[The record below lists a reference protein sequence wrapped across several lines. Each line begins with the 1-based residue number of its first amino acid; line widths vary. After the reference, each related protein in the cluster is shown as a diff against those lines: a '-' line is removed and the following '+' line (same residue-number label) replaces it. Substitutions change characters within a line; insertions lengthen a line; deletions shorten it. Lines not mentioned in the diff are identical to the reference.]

1 MKSIPEFSIRK
12 PATTIMF
19 IISMIFFGFL
29 GLRKMPVEMLP
40 NINKPT
46 VRIRIKWDGA
56 TPDDVDKM
64 ITRKIE
70 DVLPNVEGIVEY
82 SSESS
87 AETSLI
93 FIKFKYGTDVETK
106 ITLIQNELNQIRNK
120 FPDDMKE
127 PSIRKSSSSD
137 IPALTFTLYG
147 GDMMEMRSYAENN
160 LKPMLER
167 LEGVSEIDVY
177 GGQEQEVA
185 IEIDPDKL
193 ENYNL
198 SIVDVYN
205 KMKSS
210 SINIPGGILREGEKE
225 YLIKIEAEIETA
237 DEIKE
242 IILSNK
248 DGHLLKLKDIANI
261 KVAPKDVKSI
271 YRKNGEDSI
280 VVIISKTDGGN
291 AISIV
296 NNSKKLLEKNRGSL
310 PLNTKLNYEFDSS
323 ITINN
328 SINNVKNSGIQGLVL
343 ASLILFVFLKSISAT
358 LIIAVAI
365 PISIIFTFF
374 LLNMQGI
381 SINLI
386 SLMGLSLGIGM
397 LVDNSVVVV
406 DNIFR
411 HMTELGKSKIQAAK
425 DGAEEMALPVLA
437 STMTTVAAFLP
448 LVFQEGLAKEQFNNL
463 CYAISYSL
471 LASLI
476 ISLTFVPMI
485 ASKIMDQKKNL
496 NAEGKIMTTFRKIY
510 VNSLK
515 WSIRKRGI
523 VLLILLAL
531 FSGSLYVASKLGGR
545 FTPTIDEGRY
555 AVVAKL
561 PSGSDV
567 NKGDRIGKILEE
579 KVKDL
584 PFVVDYT
591 VSANGTSSI
600 LNINAGLKTSREES
614 MSDILKKL
622 RQTFVEIPDMELTI
636 APGYR
641 FGTRGL
647 YDLEFEL
654 YSDNE
659 AQLQIISEQ
668 LKEQIKKID
677 GIYDVTSSF
686 EGGKPEGKFYI
697 NREKAEY
704 YGLDVKEIATMI
716 QTQILGGTPIKINSD
731 NSEIDV
737 TLKLQKKYRESTGLI
752 LDSRITLKS
761 GENIRISDVAEF
773 RAEEGPSKIEK
784 KDKKKKIVLYANLKS
799 ELDLKTAQELVIE
812 TLEDMGYPEGI
823 TYGTGGKSADMA
835 EMSNQLQYTF
845 MIAVF
850 LIYFILVWQFES
862 FIMPFVIILSIPL
875 STTGAFYALY
885 LAGLSIDAMVSVG
898 FVMLAGIVVNNAIV
912 LIDFINFRREV
923 GDNMNKALITAGK
936 TRLRPI
942 LMTTLTTVLGMLPLM
957 FSNGEGS
964 EIYKGMSFVVVK
976 ALITAGKTRLRPI
989 LMTTLTTVLGMLP
1002 LMFSNGEGSEIYKGM
1017 SFVVVFGLSA
1027 ATLLTLIV
1035 IPVFYYF
1042 IDDFVKACKKLKE
1055 SILAKK

>member
-56 TPDDVDKM
+56 TPDDIDKM

-120 FPDDMKE
+120 FPNDMKE

-515 WSIRKRGI
+515 WSIRRRGI
-523 VLLILLAL
+523 VLLILFAL

-600 LNINAGLKTSREES
+600 LNINAGLKTSREDS

-964 EIYKGMSFVVVK
+964 EIYKGMSFVVV
-976 ALITAGKTRLRPI
+976 
-989 LMTTLTTVLGMLP
+989 
-1002 LMFSNGEGSEIYKGM
+1002 
-1017 SFVVVFGLSA
+1017 FGLSA

-1042 IDDFVKACKKLKE
+1042 IDDFAKACKKLKE

>member
-12 PATTIMF
+12 PATTIIF

-120 FPDDMKE
+120 FPDDMDE

-137 IPALTFTLYG
+137 VPALTFTLYG
-147 GDMMEMRSYAENN
+147 GDKMEMRSYAENN

-167 LEGVSEIDVY
+167 LEGVSEINVY

-205 KMKSS
+205 KMKSAS
-210 SINIPGGILREGEKE
+210 ANLPGGILREGEKE
-225 YLIKIEAEIETA
+225 YLVKIEAEIETA
-237 DEIKE
+237 DEIRE

-248 DGHLLKLKDIANI
+248 DGHLLKLKDVANI
-261 KVAPKDVKSI
+261 KVAPKDIKSI

-291 AISIV
+291 AVSIV
-296 NNSKKLLEKNRGSL
+296 NNSKKLLERNRGSL

-328 SINNVKNSGIQGLVL
+328 SINNVKSSGIQGLVL
-343 ASLILFVFLKSISAT
+343 ASAILFVFLKSISAT
-358 LIIAVAI
+358 IIIAVAI

-386 SLMGLSLGIGM
+386 SLTGLSLGIGM

-411 HMTELGKSKIQAAK
+411 HMTELGKNKIQAAK

-515 WSIRKRGI
+515 WSIRRRGI
-523 VLLILLAL
+523 VLLILFAL
-531 FSGSLYVASKLGGR
+531 FSSSLYVASKLGGR

-622 RQTFVEIPDMELTI
+622 RETFVEIPDMELTI

-704 YGLDVKEIATMI
+704 YGLDVKDIATMI

-784 KDKKKKIVLYANLKS
+784 KDKKKKIVIYANMKD
-799 ELDLKTAQELVIE
+799 ELDLKTAQELVIQ

-835 EMSNQLQYTF
+835 EMSEQLQYTF

-964 EIYKGMSFVVVK
+964 EIYKGMSFVVV
-976 ALITAGKTRLRPI
+976 
-989 LMTTLTTVLGMLP
+989 
-1002 LMFSNGEGSEIYKGM
+1002 
-1017 SFVVVFGLSA
+1017 FGLSA

-1035 IPVFYYF
+1035 IPIFYYF
-1042 IDDFVKACKKLKE
+1042 IDDFVKWCKK
-1055 SILAKK
+1055 AKKVILNKK

>member
-198 SIVDVYN
+198 SIIDVYN

-225 YLIKIEAEIETA
+225 YLIKIEAEIKTA

-515 WSIRKRGI
+515 WSIRRRGI
-523 VLLILLAL
+523 VLLILFGL

-957 FSNGEGS
+957 FSNS
-964 EIYKGMSFVVVK
+964 
-976 ALITAGKTRLRPI
+976 
-989 LMTTLTTVLGMLP
+989 
-1002 LMFSNGEGSEIYKGM
+1002 EGSEIYKGM

>member
-205 KMKSS
+205 KMKSAS
-210 SINIPGGILREGEKE
+210 ANLPGGILREGEKE
-225 YLIKIEAEIETA
+225 YLVKIEAEIETA
-237 DEIKE
+237 DEIRE

-248 DGHLLKLKDIANI
+248 DGHLLKLKDVASI
-261 KVAPKDVKSI
+261 KVAPKDIKSI

-280 VVIISKTDGGN
+280 VVIISKTDSGN
-291 AISIV
+291 AVSIV
-296 NNSKKLLEKNRGSL
+296 NNSKKLLERNRGSL

-328 SINNVKNSGIQGLVL
+328 SINNVKSSGIQGLVL
-343 ASLILFVFLKSISAT
+343 ASAILFVFLKSISAT
-358 LIIAVAI
+358 IIIAVAI

-411 HMTELGKSKIQAAK
+411 HMTELGKNKIQAAK

-515 WSIRKRGI
+515 WSIRRRGI
-523 VLLILLAL
+523 ILLILFAL

-622 RQTFVEIPDMELTI
+622 RETFVEIPDMELTI

-704 YGLDVKEIATMI
+704 YGLDVKDIATMI

-784 KDKKKKIVLYANLKS
+784 KDKKKKIVIYANMKD
-799 ELDLKTAQELVIE
+799 ELDLKTAQELVIQ

-835 EMSNQLQYTF
+835 EMSEQLQYTF

-964 EIYKGMSFVVVK
+964 EIYKGMSFVVV
-976 ALITAGKTRLRPI
+976 
-989 LMTTLTTVLGMLP
+989 
-1002 LMFSNGEGSEIYKGM
+1002 
-1017 SFVVVFGLSA
+1017 FGLSA

-1042 IDDFVKACKKLKE
+1042 IDDFVKACKKLKK

>member
-120 FPDDMKE
+120 FPDDMDE

-137 IPALTFTLYG
+137 VPALTFTLYG
-147 GDMMEMRSYAENN
+147 GDKMEMRSYAENN

-167 LEGVSEIDVY
+167 LEGVSEINVY

-205 KMKSS
+205 KMKSAS
-210 SINIPGGILREGEKE
+210 ANLPGGILREGEKE
-225 YLIKIEAEIETA
+225 YLVKIEAEIETA
-237 DEIKE
+237 DEIRE

-248 DGHLLKLKDIANI
+248 DGHLLKLKDIASI
-261 KVAPKDVKSI
+261 KVAPKDIKSI

-291 AISIV
+291 AVSIV
-296 NNSKKLLEKNRGSL
+296 NNSKKLLERNRGSL

-328 SINNVKNSGIQGLVL
+328 SINNVKSSGIQGLVL
-343 ASLILFVFLKSISAT
+343 ASAILFIFLKSISAT
-358 LIIAVAI
+358 IIIAVAI

-411 HMTELGKSKIQAAK
+411 HMTEFGKNKIQAAK

-515 WSIRKRGI
+515 WSIRRRGI
-523 VLLILLAL
+523 ILLILFAL

-622 RQTFVEIPDMELTI
+622 RETFVEIPDMELTI

-659 AQLQIISEQ
+659 VQLQIISEQ

-704 YGLDVKEIATMI
+704 YGLDVKDIATMI

-784 KDKKKKIVLYANLKS
+784 KDKKKKIVIYANMKN
-799 ELDLKTAQELVIE
+799 ELDLKTAQELVIQ

-835 EMSNQLQYTF
+835 EMSEQLQYTF

-964 EIYKGMSFVVVK
+964 EIYKGMSFVVV
-976 ALITAGKTRLRPI
+976 
-989 LMTTLTTVLGMLP
+989 
-1002 LMFSNGEGSEIYKGM
+1002 
-1017 SFVVVFGLSA
+1017 FGLSA

-1035 IPVFYYF
+1035 IPIFYYF
-1042 IDDFVKACKKLKE
+1042 IDDFAKWCKK
-1055 SILAKK
+1055 AKKVILNKK

>member
-205 KMKSS
+205 KMKSAS
-210 SINIPGGILREGEKE
+210 ANLPGGILREGEKE
-225 YLIKIEAEIETA
+225 YLVKIEAEIETA
-237 DEIKE
+237 DEIRE

-248 DGHLLKLKDIANI
+248 DGHLLKLKDIASI
-261 KVAPKDVKSI
+261 KVAPKDIKSI

-291 AISIV
+291 AVSIV
-296 NNSKKLLEKNRGSL
+296 NNSKKLLERNRGSL

-328 SINNVKNSGIQGLVL
+328 SINNVKSSGIQGLVL
-343 ASLILFVFLKSISAT
+343 ASAILFIFLKSISAT
-358 LIIAVAI
+358 IIIAVAI

-515 WSIRKRGI
+515 WSIRRRGI
-523 VLLILLAL
+523 VLLILFAL

-622 RQTFVEIPDMELTI
+622 RETFVEIPDMELTI

-704 YGLDVKEIATMI
+704 YGLDVKDIATMI

-784 KDKKKKIVLYANLKS
+784 KDKKKKIVIYANMKD
-799 ELDLKTAQELVIE
+799 ELDLKTAQELVIQ

-835 EMSNQLQYTF
+835 EMSEQLQYTF

-912 LIDFINFRREV
+912 LIDFINFRREI
-923 GDNMNKALITAGK
+923 GDNMN
-936 TRLRPI
+936 
-942 LMTTLTTVLGMLPLM
+942 
-957 FSNGEGS
+957 
-964 EIYKGMSFVVVK
+964 K

-1035 IPVFYYF
+1035 IPIFYYF
-1042 IDDFVKACKKLKE
+1042 IDDFVKWCKK
-1055 SILAKK
+1055 AKKVILNKK

>member
-225 YLIKIEAEIETA
+225 YLIKIEAEIKTA

-248 DGHLLKLKDIANI
+248 DGHLLKLKDIASI

-515 WSIRKRGI
+515 WSIRRRGI
-523 VLLILLAL
+523 VLLILFAL

-622 RQTFVEIPDMELTI
+622 RETFVEIPDMELTI

-704 YGLDVKEIATMI
+704 YGLDVKDIATMI

-835 EMSNQLQYTF
+835 EMSEQLQYTF

-964 EIYKGMSFVVVK
+964 EIYKGMSFVVV
-976 ALITAGKTRLRPI
+976 
-989 LMTTLTTVLGMLP
+989 
-1002 LMFSNGEGSEIYKGM
+1002 
-1017 SFVVVFGLSA
+1017 FGLSA

-1035 IPVFYYF
+1035 IPIFYYF
-1042 IDDFVKACKKLKE
+1042 IDDFVKWCKK
-1055 SILAKK
+1055 AKKVILNKK

>member
-225 YLIKIEAEIETA
+225 YLIKIEAEIKTA

-411 HMTELGKSKIQAAK
+411 HMTELGKGKIQAAK
-425 DGAEEMALPVLA
+425 DGAKEMALPVLA

-515 WSIRKRGI
+515 WSIRRRGI
-523 VLLILLAL
+523 VLLILFAL

-964 EIYKGMSFVVVK
+964 EIYKGMSFVVV
-976 ALITAGKTRLRPI
+976 
-989 LMTTLTTVLGMLP
+989 
-1002 LMFSNGEGSEIYKGM
+1002 
-1017 SFVVVFGLSA
+1017 FGLSA

>member
-120 FPDDMKE
+120 FPDDMDE

-137 IPALTFTLYG
+137 VPALTFTLYG
-147 GDMMEMRSYAENN
+147 GDKMEMRSYAENN

-167 LEGVSEIDVY
+167 LEGVSEINVY

-205 KMKSS
+205 KMKSAS
-210 SINIPGGILREGEKE
+210 ANLPGGILREGEKE
-225 YLIKIEAEIETA
+225 YLVKIEAEIETA
-237 DEIKE
+237 DEIRE

-248 DGHLLKLKDIANI
+248 DGHLLKLKDVANI
-261 KVAPKDVKSI
+261 KVAPKDIKSI

-280 VVIISKTDGGN
+280 VVIISKTDSGN
-291 AISIV
+291 AVSIV
-296 NNSKKLLEKNRGSL
+296 NNSKKLLERNRGSL

-328 SINNVKNSGIQGLVL
+328 SINNVKSSGIQGLVL
-343 ASLILFVFLKSISAT
+343 ASAILFVFLKSISAT
-358 LIIAVAI
+358 IIIAVAI

-411 HMTELGKSKIQAAK
+411 HMTELGKNKIQAAK

-515 WSIRKRGI
+515 WSIRRRGI
-523 VLLILLAL
+523 VLLILFAL

-622 RQTFVEIPDMELTI
+622 RETFVEIPDMELTI

-704 YGLDVKEIATMI
+704 YGLDVKDIAMI
-716 QTQILGGTPIKINSD
+716 
-731 NSEIDV
+731 
-737 TLKLQKKYRESTGLI
+737 
-752 LDSRITLKS
+752 
-761 GENIRISDVAEF
+761 
-773 RAEEGPSKIEK
+773 
-784 KDKKKKIVLYANLKS
+784 
-799 ELDLKTAQELVIE
+799 
-812 TLEDMGYPEGI
+812 
-823 TYGTGGKSADMA
+823 
-835 EMSNQLQYTF
+835 
-845 MIAVF
+845 
-850 LIYFILVWQFES
+850 
-862 FIMPFVIILSIPL
+862 
-875 STTGAFYALY
+875 
-885 LAGLSIDAMVSVG
+885 
-898 FVMLAGIVVNNAIV
+898 
-912 LIDFINFRREV
+912 
-923 GDNMNKALITAGK
+923 
-936 TRLRPI
+936 
-942 LMTTLTTVLGMLPLM
+942 
-957 FSNGEGS
+957 
-964 EIYKGMSFVVVK
+964 
-976 ALITAGKTRLRPI
+976 
-989 LMTTLTTVLGMLP
+989 
-1002 LMFSNGEGSEIYKGM
+1002 
-1017 SFVVVFGLSA
+1017 
-1027 ATLLTLIV
+1027 
-1035 IPVFYYF
+1035 
-1042 IDDFVKACKKLKE
+1042 
-1055 SILAKK
+1055 

>member
-29 GLRKMPVEMLP
+29 GLRKMPIEMLP

-120 FPDDMKE
+120 FPDDMDE

-137 IPALTFTLYG
+137 VPALTFTLYG
-147 GDMMEMRSYAENN
+147 GDKMEMRSYAENN

-167 LEGVSEIDVY
+167 LEGVSEINVY

-205 KMKSS
+205 KMKSAS
-210 SINIPGGILREGEKE
+210 ANLPGGILREGEKE
-225 YLIKIEAEIETA
+225 YLVKIEAEIETA
-237 DEIKE
+237 DEIRE

-248 DGHLLKLKDIANI
+248 DGHLLKLKDVASI
-261 KVAPKDVKSI
+261 KVAPKDIKSI

-291 AISIV
+291 AVSIV
-296 NNSKKLLEKNRGSL
+296 NNSKKLLERNRGSL

-328 SINNVKNSGIQGLVL
+328 SINNVKSSGIQGLVL
-343 ASLILFVFLKSISAT
+343 ASAILFVFLKSISAT
-358 LIIAVAI
+358 IIIAVAI

-411 HMTELGKSKIQAAK
+411 HMTELGKNKIQAAK

-515 WSIRKRGI
+515 WSIRRRGI
-523 VLLILLAL
+523 VLLILFAL

-622 RQTFVEIPDMELTI
+622 RETFVEIPDMELTI

-704 YGLDVKEIATMI
+704 YGLDVKDIATMI

-784 KDKKKKIVLYANLKS
+784 KDKKKKIVIYANMKD
-799 ELDLKTAQELVIE
+799 ELDLKTAQELVIQ

-835 EMSNQLQYTF
+835 EMSEQLQYTF

-964 EIYKGMSFVVVK
+964 EIYKGMSFVVV
-976 ALITAGKTRLRPI
+976 
-989 LMTTLTTVLGMLP
+989 
-1002 LMFSNGEGSEIYKGM
+1002 
-1017 SFVVVFGLSA
+1017 FGLSA

-1035 IPVFYYF
+1035 IPIFYYF
-1042 IDDFVKACKKLKE
+1042 IDDFVKWCKK
-1055 SILAKK
+1055 AKKLF

>member
-120 FPDDMKE
+120 FPDDMDE

-137 IPALTFTLYG
+137 VPALTFTLYG
-147 GDMMEMRSYAENN
+147 GDKMEMRSYAENN

-167 LEGVSEIDVY
+167 LEGVSEINVY

-205 KMKSS
+205 KMKSAS
-210 SINIPGGILREGEKE
+210 ANLPGGILREGEKE
-225 YLIKIEAEIETA
+225 YLVKIEAEIETA
-237 DEIKE
+237 DEIRE

-248 DGHLLKLKDIANI
+248 DGHLLKLKDVASI
-261 KVAPKDVKSI
+261 KVAPKDIKSI

-280 VVIISKTDGGN
+280 VVIISKTDSGN
-291 AISIV
+291 AVSIV
-296 NNSKKLLEKNRGSL
+296 NNSKKLLERNRGSL

-328 SINNVKNSGIQGLVL
+328 SINNVKSSGIQGLVL
-343 ASLILFVFLKSISAT
+343 ASAILFVFLKSISAT
-358 LIIAVAI
+358 IIIAVAI

-411 HMTELGKSKIQAAK
+411 HMTELGKNKIQAAK

-515 WSIRKRGI
+515 WSIRRRGI
-523 VLLILLAL
+523 VLLILFAL

-622 RQTFVEIPDMELTI
+622 RETFVEIPDMELTI

-704 YGLDVKEIATMI
+704 YGLDVKDIATMI

-784 KDKKKKIVLYANLKS
+784 KDKKKKIVIYANMKD
-799 ELDLKTAQELVIE
+799 ELDLKTAQELVIQ

-835 EMSNQLQYTF
+835 EMSEQLQYTF

-885 LAGLSIDAMVSVG
+885 LAELSIDAMVSVG

-964 EIYKGMSFVVVK
+964 EIYKGMSFVVV
-976 ALITAGKTRLRPI
+976 
-989 LMTTLTTVLGMLP
+989 
-1002 LMFSNGEGSEIYKGM
+1002 
-1017 SFVVVFGLSA
+1017 FGLSA

-1035 IPVFYYF
+1035 IPIFYYF
-1042 IDDFVKACKKLKE
+1042 IDDFVKWCKK
-1055 SILAKK
+1055 AKKVILNKK

>member
-120 FPDDMKE
+120 FPDDMDE

-137 IPALTFTLYG
+137 VPALTFTLYG
-147 GDMMEMRSYAENN
+147 GDKMEMRSYAENN

-167 LEGVSEIDVY
+167 LEGVSEINVY

-205 KMKSS
+205 KMKNASA
-210 SINIPGGILREGEKE
+210 NLPGGILREGEKE
-225 YLIKIEAEIETA
+225 YLVKIEAEIETA
-237 DEIKE
+237 DEIRE

-248 DGHLLKLKDIANI
+248 DGHLLKLKDVANI
-261 KVAPKDVKSI
+261 KVAPKDIKSI

-291 AISIV
+291 AVSIV
-296 NNSKKLLEKNRGSL
+296 NNSKKLLERNRGSL

-328 SINNVKNSGIQGLVL
+328 SINNVKSSGIQGLVL
-343 ASLILFVFLKSISAT
+343 ASAILFVFLKSISAT
-358 LIIAVAI
+358 IIIAVAI

-411 HMTELGKSKIQAAK
+411 HMTELGKNKIQAAK

-515 WSIRKRGI
+515 WSIRRRGI
-523 VLLILLAL
+523 VLLILFAL

-964 EIYKGMSFVVVK
+964 EIYKGMSFVVV
-976 ALITAGKTRLRPI
+976 
-989 LMTTLTTVLGMLP
+989 
-1002 LMFSNGEGSEIYKGM
+1002 
-1017 SFVVVFGLSA
+1017 FGLSA

-1035 IPVFYYF
+1035 IPIFYYF
-1042 IDDFVKACKKLKE
+1042 IDDFVKWCKK
-1055 SILAKK
+1055 AKKVILNKK

>member
-579 KVKDL
+579 KVKNL

-964 EIYKGMSFVVVK
+964 EIYKGMSFVVV
-976 ALITAGKTRLRPI
+976 
-989 LMTTLTTVLGMLP
+989 
-1002 LMFSNGEGSEIYKGM
+1002 
-1017 SFVVVFGLSA
+1017 FGLSA

>member
-147 GDMMEMRSYAENN
+147 GDKMEMRSYAENN

-167 LEGVSEIDVY
+167 LEGVSEINVY

-205 KMKSS
+205 KMKNASA
-210 SINIPGGILREGEKE
+210 NLPGGILREGEKE

-237 DEIKE
+237 DEIRE

-248 DGHLLKLKDIANI
+248 DGHLLKLKDVANI
-261 KVAPKDVKSI
+261 KVAPKDIKSI

-291 AISIV
+291 AVSIV
-296 NNSKKLLEKNRGSL
+296 NNSKKLLERNRGSL

-328 SINNVKNSGIQGLVL
+328 SINNVKSSGIQGLVL
-343 ASLILFVFLKSISAT
+343 ASAILFVFLKSISAT
-358 LIIAVAI
+358 IIIAVAI

-515 WSIRKRGI
+515 WSIRRRGI
-523 VLLILLAL
+523 VLLILFAL

-622 RQTFVEIPDMELTI
+622 RETFVEIPDMELTI

-704 YGLDVKEIATMI
+704 YGLDVKDIATMI

-784 KDKKKKIVLYANLKS
+784 KDKKKKIVIYANMKD
-799 ELDLKTAQELVIE
+799 ELDLKTAQELVIQ

-835 EMSNQLQYTF
+835 EMSEQLQYTF

-912 LIDFINFRREV
+912 LIDFINFRREI
-923 GDNMNKALITAGK
+923 GDNMN
-936 TRLRPI
+936 
-942 LMTTLTTVLGMLPLM
+942 
-957 FSNGEGS
+957 
-964 EIYKGMSFVVVK
+964 K

-1042 IDDFVKACKKLKE
+1042 IDDFVKACKKLKK

>member
-147 GDMMEMRSYAENN
+147 GDKMEMRSYAENN

-167 LEGVSEIDVY
+167 LEGVSEINVY

-205 KMKSS
+205 KMKNASA
-210 SINIPGGILREGEKE
+210 NLPGGILREGEKE
-225 YLIKIEAEIETA
+225 YLVKIEAEIETA
-237 DEIKE
+237 DEIRE

-248 DGHLLKLKDIANI
+248 DGHLLKLKDVANI
-261 KVAPKDVKSI
+261 KVAPKDIKSI

-280 VVIISKTDGGN
+280 VVIISKTDDGN
-291 AISIV
+291 AVSIV
-296 NNSKKLLEKNRGSL
+296 NNSKKLLERNRGSL

-343 ASLILFVFLKSISAT
+343 ASAILFVFLKSISAT
-358 LIIAVAI
+358 IIIAVAI
-365 PISIIFTFF
+365 PISIVFTFF
-374 LLNMQGI
+374 LLNIQGI

-515 WSIRKRGI
+515 WSIRRRGI
-523 VLLILLAL
+523 VLLILFAL

-622 RQTFVEIPDMELTI
+622 RETFVEIPDMELTI

-704 YGLDVKEIATMI
+704 YGLDVKDIATMI

-784 KDKKKKIVLYANLKS
+784 KDKKKKIVIYANMKD

-835 EMSNQLQYTF
+835 EMSEQLQYTF

-964 EIYKGMSFVVVK
+964 EIYKGMSFVVV
-976 ALITAGKTRLRPI
+976 
-989 LMTTLTTVLGMLP
+989 
-1002 LMFSNGEGSEIYKGM
+1002 
-1017 SFVVVFGLSA
+1017 FGLSA

-1042 IDDFVKACKKLKE
+1042 IDDFVKACKKLKK

>member
-205 KMKSS
+205 KMKNS

-515 WSIRKRGI
+515 WSIRRRGI
-523 VLLILLAL
+523 VLLILFAL

-591 VSANGTSSI
+591 VSANGTGSI

-622 RQTFVEIPDMELTI
+622 RETFVEIPDMELTI

-704 YGLDVKEIATMI
+704 YGLDVKDIATMI

-784 KDKKKKIVLYANLKS
+784 KDKKKKIVIYANMKD
-799 ELDLKTAQELVIE
+799 ELDLKTAQELVIQ

-835 EMSNQLQYTF
+835 EMSEQLQYTF

-964 EIYKGMSFVVVK
+964 EIYKGMSFVVV
-976 ALITAGKTRLRPI
+976 
-989 LMTTLTTVLGMLP
+989 
-1002 LMFSNGEGSEIYKGM
+1002 
-1017 SFVVVFGLSA
+1017 FGLSA

-1035 IPVFYYF
+1035 IPIFYYF
-1042 IDDFVKACKKLKE
+1042 IDDFVKWCKK
-1055 SILAKK
+1055 AKKVILNKK

>member
-12 PATTIMF
+12 PATTIIF

-120 FPDDMKE
+120 FPDDMDE

-137 IPALTFTLYG
+137 VPALTFTLYG
-147 GDMMEMRSYAENN
+147 GDKMEMRSYAENN

-167 LEGVSEIDVY
+167 LEGVSEINVY

-205 KMKSS
+205 KMKSAS
-210 SINIPGGILREGEKE
+210 ANLPGGILREGEKE
-225 YLIKIEAEIETA
+225 YLVKIEAEIETA
-237 DEIKE
+237 DEIRE

-248 DGHLLKLKDIANI
+248 DGHLLKLKDVANI
-261 KVAPKDVKSI
+261 KVAPKDIKSI

-280 VVIISKTDGGN
+280 VVIISKTDSGN
-291 AISIV
+291 AVSIV
-296 NNSKKLLEKNRGSL
+296 NNSKKLLERNRGSL

-328 SINNVKNSGIQGLVL
+328 SINNVKSSGIQGLVL
-343 ASLILFVFLKSISAT
+343 ASAILFIFLKSISAT
-358 LIIAVAI
+358 IIIAVAI

-411 HMTELGKSKIQAAK
+411 HMTELGKNKIQAAK

-515 WSIRKRGI
+515 WSIRRRGI
-523 VLLILLAL
+523 VLLILFAL
-531 FSGSLYVASKLGGR
+531 FSSSLYVASKLGGR

-622 RQTFVEIPDMELTI
+622 RETFVEIPDMELTI

-704 YGLDVKEIATMI
+704 YGLDVKDIATMI

-784 KDKKKKIVLYANLKS
+784 KDKKKKIVIYANMKD
-799 ELDLKTAQELVIE
+799 ELDLKTAQELVIQ

-835 EMSNQLQYTF
+835 EMSEQLQYTF

-964 EIYKGMSFVVVK
+964 EIYKGMSFVVV
-976 ALITAGKTRLRPI
+976 
-989 LMTTLTTVLGMLP
+989 
-1002 LMFSNGEGSEIYKGM
+1002 
-1017 SFVVVFGLSA
+1017 FGLSA

-1035 IPVFYYF
+1035 IPIFYYF
-1042 IDDFVKACKKLKE
+1042 IDDFVKWCKK
-1055 SILAKK
+1055 AKKVILNKK

>member
-120 FPDDMKE
+120 FPDDMDE

-137 IPALTFTLYG
+137 VPALTFTLYG
-147 GDMMEMRSYAENN
+147 GDKMEMRSYAENN

-167 LEGVSEIDVY
+167 LEGVSEINVY

-205 KMKSS
+205 KMKSAS
-210 SINIPGGILREGEKE
+210 ANLPGGILREGEKE
-225 YLIKIEAEIETA
+225 YLVKIEAEIETA
-237 DEIKE
+237 DEIRE

-248 DGHLLKLKDIANI
+248 DGHLLKLKDVASI
-261 KVAPKDVKSI
+261 KVAPKDIKSI

-280 VVIISKTDGGN
+280 VVIISKTDSGN
-291 AISIV
+291 AVSIV
-296 NNSKKLLEKNRGSL
+296 NNSKKLLERNRGSL

-328 SINNVKNSGIQGLVL
+328 SINNVKSSGIQGLVL
-343 ASLILFVFLKSISAT
+343 ASAILFVFLKSISAT
-358 LIIAVAI
+358 IIIAVAI

-411 HMTELGKSKIQAAK
+411 HMTELGKNKIQAAK

-515 WSIRKRGI
+515 WSIRRRGI
-523 VLLILLAL
+523 VLLSLFAL

-622 RQTFVEIPDMELTI
+622 RETFVEIPDMELTI

-704 YGLDVKEIATMI
+704 YGLDVKDIATMI

-784 KDKKKKIVLYANLKS
+784 KDKKKKIVIYANMKD
-799 ELDLKTAQELVIE
+799 ELDLKTAQELVIQ

-835 EMSNQLQYTF
+835 EMSEQLQYTF

-964 EIYKGMSFVVVK
+964 EIYKGMSFVVV
-976 ALITAGKTRLRPI
+976 
-989 LMTTLTTVLGMLP
+989 
-1002 LMFSNGEGSEIYKGM
+1002 
-1017 SFVVVFGLSA
+1017 FGLSA

-1035 IPVFYYF
+1035 IPIFYYF
-1042 IDDFVKACKKLKE
+1042 IDDFVKWCKK
-1055 SILAKK
+1055 AKKVILNKK

>member
-120 FPDDMKE
+120 FPDDMDE

-137 IPALTFTLYG
+137 VPALTFTLYG
-147 GDMMEMRSYAENN
+147 GDKMEMRSYAENN

-167 LEGVSEIDVY
+167 LEGVSEINVY

-205 KMKSS
+205 KMKSAS
-210 SINIPGGILREGEKE
+210 ANLPGGILREGEKE
-225 YLIKIEAEIETA
+225 YLVKIEAEIETA
-237 DEIKE
+237 DEIRE
-242 IILSNK
+242 IILSNR
-248 DGHLLKLKDIANI
+248 DGHLLKLKDVANI
-261 KVAPKDVKSI
+261 KVAPKDIKSI

-291 AISIV
+291 AVSIV
-296 NNSKKLLEKNRGSL
+296 NNSKKLLERNRGSL

-328 SINNVKNSGIQGLVL
+328 SINNVKSSGIQGLVL
-343 ASLILFVFLKSISAT
+343 ASAILFVFLKSISAT
-358 LIIAVAI
+358 IIIAVAI

-411 HMTELGKSKIQAAK
+411 HMTELGKNKIQAAK

-515 WSIRKRGI
+515 WSIRRRGI
-523 VLLILLAL
+523 VLLILFAL

-622 RQTFVEIPDMELTI
+622 RETFVEIPDMELTI

-704 YGLDVKEIATMI
+704 YGLDVKDIATMI

-784 KDKKKKIVLYANLKS
+784 KDKKKKIVIYANMKD
-799 ELDLKTAQELVIE
+799 ELDLKTAQELVIQ

-835 EMSNQLQYTF
+835 EMSEQLQYTF

-964 EIYKGMSFVVVK
+964 EIYKGMSFVVV
-976 ALITAGKTRLRPI
+976 
-989 LMTTLTTVLGMLP
+989 
-1002 LMFSNGEGSEIYKGM
+1002 
-1017 SFVVVFGLSA
+1017 FGLSA

-1035 IPVFYYF
+1035 IPIFYYF
-1042 IDDFVKACKKLKE
+1042 IDDFVKWCKK
-1055 SILAKK
+1055 AKKVILNKK

>member
-147 GDMMEMRSYAENN
+147 GDKMEMRSYAENN

-167 LEGVSEIDVY
+167 LEGVSEINVY

-205 KMKSS
+205 KMKSAS
-210 SINIPGGILREGEKE
+210 ANLPGGILREGEKE
-225 YLIKIEAEIETA
+225 YLVKIEAEIETA
-237 DEIKE
+237 DEIRE

-248 DGHLLKLKDIANI
+248 DGHLLKLKDVANI
-261 KVAPKDVKSI
+261 KVAPKDIKSI

-280 VVIISKTDGGN
+280 VVIISKTDSGN
-291 AISIV
+291 AVSIV
-296 NNSKKLLEKNRGSL
+296 NNSKKLLERNRGSL

-328 SINNVKNSGIQGLVL
+328 SINNVKSSGIQGLVL
-343 ASLILFVFLKSISAT
+343 ASAILFIFLKSISAT
-358 LIIAVAI
+358 IIIAVAI

-411 HMTELGKSKIQAAK
+411 HMTELGKGKIQAAK
-425 DGAEEMALPVLA
+425 DGAKEMALPVLA

-515 WSIRKRGI
+515 WSIRRRGI
-523 VLLILLAL
+523 ILLILFAL

-561 PSGSDV
+561 PSGSDI

-622 RQTFVEIPDMELTI
+622 RETFVEIPDMELTI

-704 YGLDVKEIATMI
+704 YGLDVKDIATMI

-784 KDKKKKIVLYANLKS
+784 KDKKKKIVIYANMKD
-799 ELDLKTAQELVIE
+799 ELDLKTAQELVIQ

-835 EMSNQLQYTF
+835 EMSEQLQYTF

-964 EIYKGMSFVVVK
+964 EIYKGMSFVVV
-976 ALITAGKTRLRPI
+976 
-989 LMTTLTTVLGMLP
+989 
-1002 LMFSNGEGSEIYKGM
+1002 
-1017 SFVVVFGLSA
+1017 FGLSA

-1042 IDDFVKACKKLKE
+1042 IDDFVKACKKLKK

>member
-205 KMKSS
+205 KMKNS

-515 WSIRKRGI
+515 WSIRRRGI
-523 VLLILLAL
+523 VLLILFAL

-614 MSDILKKL
+614 MSVILKKL

-964 EIYKGMSFVVVK
+964 EIYKGMSFVVV
-976 ALITAGKTRLRPI
+976 
-989 LMTTLTTVLGMLP
+989 
-1002 LMFSNGEGSEIYKGM
+1002 
-1017 SFVVVFGLSA
+1017 FGLSA

>member
-147 GDMMEMRSYAENN
+147 GDMMEMRSYVENN

-205 KMKSS
+205 KMKNS

-515 WSIRKRGI
+515 WSIRRRGI
-523 VLLILLAL
+523 VLLILFAL

-600 LNINAGLKTSREES
+600 LNINAGLKTSREDS

-964 EIYKGMSFVVVK
+964 EIYKGMSFVVV
-976 ALITAGKTRLRPI
+976 
-989 LMTTLTTVLGMLP
+989 
-1002 LMFSNGEGSEIYKGM
+1002 
-1017 SFVVVFGLSA
+1017 FGLSA

-1042 IDDFVKACKKLKE
+1042 IDDFAKACKKLKE

>member
-147 GDMMEMRSYAENN
+147 GDKMEMRSYAENN

-167 LEGVSEIDVY
+167 LEGVSEINVY

-205 KMKSS
+205 KMKSAS
-210 SINIPGGILREGEKE
+210 ANLPGGILREGEKE
-225 YLIKIEAEIETA
+225 YLVKIEAEIETA
-237 DEIKE
+237 DEIRE

-248 DGHLLKLKDIANI
+248 DGHLLKLKDIASI
-261 KVAPKDVKSI
+261 KVAPKDIKSI

-291 AISIV
+291 AVSIV
-296 NNSKKLLEKNRGSL
+296 NNSKKLLERNRGSL

-328 SINNVKNSGIQGLVL
+328 SINNVKSSGIQGLVL
-343 ASLILFVFLKSISAT
+343 ASAILFIFLKSISAT
-358 LIIAVAI
+358 IIIAVAI

-515 WSIRKRGI
+515 WSIRRRGI
-523 VLLILLAL
+523 ILLILFAL

-622 RQTFVEIPDMELTI
+622 RETFVEIPDMELTI

-704 YGLDVKEIATMI
+704 YGLDVKDIATMI

-784 KDKKKKIVLYANLKS
+784 KDKKKKIVIYANMKD
-799 ELDLKTAQELVIE
+799 ELDLKTAQELVIQ

-835 EMSNQLQYTF
+835 EMSEQLQYTF

-964 EIYKGMSFVVVK
+964 EIYKGMSFVVV
-976 ALITAGKTRLRPI
+976 
-989 LMTTLTTVLGMLP
+989 
-1002 LMFSNGEGSEIYKGM
+1002 
-1017 SFVVVFGLSA
+1017 FGLSA

-1035 IPVFYYF
+1035 IPIFYYF
-1042 IDDFVKACKKLKE
+1042 IDDFVKWCKK
-1055 SILAKK
+1055 AKKVILNKK

>member
-29 GLRKMPVEMLP
+29 GLRKMPIEMLP

-120 FPDDMKE
+120 FPDDMDE

-137 IPALTFTLYG
+137 VPALTFTLYG
-147 GDMMEMRSYAENN
+147 GDKMEMRSYAENN

-167 LEGVSEIDVY
+167 LEGVSEINVY

-205 KMKSS
+205 KMKSAS
-210 SINIPGGILREGEKE
+210 ANLPGGILREGEKE
-225 YLIKIEAEIETA
+225 YLVKIEAEIETA
-237 DEIKE
+237 DEIRE

-248 DGHLLKLKDIANI
+248 DGHLLKLKDVASI
-261 KVAPKDVKSI
+261 KVAPKDIKSI

-280 VVIISKTDGGN
+280 VVIISKTDSGN
-291 AISIV
+291 AVSIV
-296 NNSKKLLEKNRGSL
+296 NNSKKLLERNRGSL

-328 SINNVKNSGIQGLVL
+328 SINNVKSSGIQGLVL
-343 ASLILFVFLKSISAT
+343 ASAILFVFLKSISAT
-358 LIIAVAI
+358 IIIAVAI

-411 HMTELGKSKIQAAK
+411 HMTELGKNKIQAAK

-515 WSIRKRGI
+515 WSIRRRGI
-523 VLLILLAL
+523 VLLILFAL

-622 RQTFVEIPDMELTI
+622 RETFVEIPDMELTI

-704 YGLDVKEIATMI
+704 YGLDVKDIATMI

-784 KDKKKKIVLYANLKS
+784 KDKKKKIVIYANMKD
-799 ELDLKTAQELVIE
+799 ELDLKTARELVIQ

-835 EMSNQLQYTF
+835 EMSEQLQYTF

-964 EIYKGMSFVVVK
+964 EIYKGMSFVVV
-976 ALITAGKTRLRPI
+976 
-989 LMTTLTTVLGMLP
+989 
-1002 LMFSNGEGSEIYKGM
+1002 
-1017 SFVVVFGLSA
+1017 FGLSA

-1035 IPVFYYF
+1035 IPIFYYF
-1042 IDDFVKACKKLKE
+1042 IDDFVKWCKK
-1055 SILAKK
+1055 AKKVILNKK

>member
-56 TPDDVDKM
+56 TPDDIDKM

-225 YLIKIEAEIETA
+225 YLIKIEAEIKTA

-365 PISIIFTFF
+365 PISIVFTFF

-515 WSIRKRGI
+515 WSIRRRGI
-523 VLLILLAL
+523 VLLILFAL

-600 LNINAGLKTSREES
+600 LNINAGLKTSREDS

-784 KDKKKKIVLYANLKS
+784 KDKKKKIVIYANMKD
-799 ELDLKTAQELVIE
+799 ELDLKTAQELVIQ

-835 EMSNQLQYTF
+835 EMSEQLQYTF

-964 EIYKGMSFVVVK
+964 EIYKGMSFVVV
-976 ALITAGKTRLRPI
+976 
-989 LMTTLTTVLGMLP
+989 
-1002 LMFSNGEGSEIYKGM
+1002 
-1017 SFVVVFGLSA
+1017 FGLSA

-1035 IPVFYYF
+1035 IPIFYYF
-1042 IDDFVKACKKLKE
+1042 IDDFVKWCKK
-1055 SILAKK
+1055 AKKVILNKK

>member
-120 FPDDMKE
+120 FPDDMDE

-137 IPALTFTLYG
+137 VPALTFTLYG
-147 GDMMEMRSYAENN
+147 GDKMEMRSYAENN

-167 LEGVSEIDVY
+167 LEGVSEINVY

-205 KMKSS
+205 KMKSAS
-210 SINIPGGILREGEKE
+210 ANLPGGILREGEKE
-225 YLIKIEAEIETA
+225 YLVKIEAEIETA
-237 DEIKE
+237 DEIRE

-248 DGHLLKLKDIANI
+248 DGHLLKLKDVANI
-261 KVAPKDVKSI
+261 KVAPKDIKSI

-328 SINNVKNSGIQGLVL
+328 SINNVKSSGIQGLVL
-343 ASLILFVFLKSISAT
+343 ASAILFVFLKSISAT
-358 LIIAVAI
+358 IIIAVAI

-411 HMTELGKSKIQAAK
+411 HMTELGKNKIQAAK

-515 WSIRKRGI
+515 WSIRRRGI
-523 VLLILLAL
+523 VLLILFAL

-784 KDKKKKIVLYANLKS
+784 KDKKKKIVLYANIKG

-835 EMSNQLQYTF
+835 EMSEQLQYTF

-964 EIYKGMSFVVVK
+964 EIYKGMSFVVV
-976 ALITAGKTRLRPI
+976 
-989 LMTTLTTVLGMLP
+989 
-1002 LMFSNGEGSEIYKGM
+1002 
-1017 SFVVVFGLSA
+1017 FGLSA

>member
-29 GLRKMPVEMLP
+29 GLRKMPIEMLP

-120 FPDDMKE
+120 FPDDMDE

-137 IPALTFTLYG
+137 VPALTFTLYG
-147 GDMMEMRSYAENN
+147 GDKMEMRSYAENN

-167 LEGVSEIDVY
+167 LEGVSEINVY

-205 KMKSS
+205 KMKSAS
-210 SINIPGGILREGEKE
+210 ANLPGGILREGEKE
-225 YLIKIEAEIETA
+225 YLVKIEAEIETA
-237 DEIKE
+237 DEIRE

-248 DGHLLKLKDIANI
+248 DGHLLKLKDVASI
-261 KVAPKDVKSI
+261 KVAPKDIKSI

-280 VVIISKTDGGN
+280 VVIISKTDSGN
-291 AISIV
+291 AVSIV
-296 NNSKKLLEKNRGSL
+296 NNSKKLLERNRGSL

-328 SINNVKNSGIQGLVL
+328 SINNVKSSGIQGLVL
-343 ASLILFVFLKSISAT
+343 ASAILFVFLKSISAT
-358 LIIAVAI
+358 IIIAVAI

-411 HMTELGKSKIQAAK
+411 HMTELGKNKIQAAK

-515 WSIRKRGI
+515 WSIRRRGI
-523 VLLILLAL
+523 VLLILFAL

-622 RQTFVEIPDMELTI
+622 RETFVEIPDMELTI

-704 YGLDVKEIATMI
+704 YGLDVKDIATMI

-761 GENIRISDVAEF
+761 RENIRISDVAEF

-784 KDKKKKIVLYANLKS
+784 KDKKKKIVIYANMKD
-799 ELDLKTAQELVIE
+799 ELDLKTAQELVIQ

-835 EMSNQLQYTF
+835 EMSEQLQYTF

-964 EIYKGMSFVVVK
+964 EIYKGMSFVVV
-976 ALITAGKTRLRPI
+976 
-989 LMTTLTTVLGMLP
+989 
-1002 LMFSNGEGSEIYKGM
+1002 
-1017 SFVVVFGLSA
+1017 FGLSA

-1035 IPVFYYF
+1035 IPIFYYF
-1042 IDDFVKACKKLKE
+1042 IDDFVKWCKK
-1055 SILAKK
+1055 AKKVILNKK

>member
-29 GLRKMPVEMLP
+29 GLRKMPIEMLP

-205 KMKSS
+205 KMKSAS
-210 SINIPGGILREGEKE
+210 ANLPGGILREGEKE
-225 YLIKIEAEIETA
+225 YLVKIEAEIETA
-237 DEIKE
+237 DEIRE

-248 DGHLLKLKDIANI
+248 DGHLLKLKDVASI
-261 KVAPKDVKSI
+261 KVAPKDIKSI

-280 VVIISKTDGGN
+280 VVIISKTDSGN
-291 AISIV
+291 AVSIV
-296 NNSKKLLEKNRGSL
+296 NNSKKLLERNRGSL

-328 SINNVKNSGIQGLVL
+328 SINNVKSSGIQGLVL
-343 ASLILFVFLKSISAT
+343 ASAILFVFLKSISAT
-358 LIIAVAI
+358 IIIAVAI

-411 HMTELGKSKIQAAK
+411 HMTELGKNKIQAAK

-515 WSIRKRGI
+515 WSIRRRGI
-523 VLLILLAL
+523 ILLILFAL

-622 RQTFVEIPDMELTI
+622 RETFVEIPDMELTI

-704 YGLDVKEIATMI
+704 YGLDVKDIATMI

-784 KDKKKKIVLYANLKS
+784 KDKKKKIVIYANMKD
-799 ELDLKTAQELVIE
+799 ELDLKTAQELVIQ

-835 EMSNQLQYTF
+835 EMSEQLQYTF

-964 EIYKGMSFVVVK
+964 EIYKGMSFVVV
-976 ALITAGKTRLRPI
+976 
-989 LMTTLTTVLGMLP
+989 
-1002 LMFSNGEGSEIYKGM
+1002 
-1017 SFVVVFGLSA
+1017 FGLSA

-1035 IPVFYYF
+1035 IPIFYYF
-1042 IDDFVKACKKLKE
+1042 IDDFVKWCKK
-1055 SILAKK
+1055 AKKVILNKK

>member
-147 GDMMEMRSYAENN
+147 GDKMEMRSYAENN

-167 LEGVSEIDVY
+167 LEGVSEINVY

-205 KMKSS
+205 KMKSAS
-210 SINIPGGILREGEKE
+210 ANLPGGILREGEKE
-225 YLIKIEAEIETA
+225 YLVKIEAEIETA
-237 DEIKE
+237 DEIRE

-248 DGHLLKLKDIANI
+248 DGHLLKLKDIASI
-261 KVAPKDVKSI
+261 KVAPKDIKSI

-291 AISIV
+291 AVSIV
-296 NNSKKLLEKNRGSL
+296 NNSKKLLERNRGSL

-328 SINNVKNSGIQGLVL
+328 SINNVKSSGIQGLVL
-343 ASLILFVFLKSISAT
+343 ASAILFIFLKSISAT
-358 LIIAVAI
+358 IIIAVAI

-515 WSIRKRGI
+515 WSIRRRGI
-523 VLLILLAL
+523 VLLILFAL

-622 RQTFVEIPDMELTI
+622 RETFVEIPDMELTI

-704 YGLDVKEIATMI
+704 YGLDVKDIATMI

-784 KDKKKKIVLYANLKS
+784 KDKKKKIVIYANMKD
-799 ELDLKTAQELVIE
+799 ELDLKTAQELVIQ

-835 EMSNQLQYTF
+835 EMSEQLQYTF

-912 LIDFINFRREV
+912 LIDFINFRREI

-957 FSNGEGS
+957 FSNGD
-964 EIYKGMSFVVVK
+964 
-976 ALITAGKTRLRPI
+976 
-989 LMTTLTTVLGMLP
+989 
-1002 LMFSNGEGSEIYKGM
+1002 GSEIYKGM

-1035 IPVFYYF
+1035 IPIFYYF
-1042 IDDFVKACKKLKE
+1042 IDDFVKWCKK
-1055 SILAKK
+1055 AKKVILNKK

>member
-120 FPDDMKE
+120 FPDDMDE

-137 IPALTFTLYG
+137 VPALTFTLYG
-147 GDMMEMRSYAENN
+147 GDKMEMRSYAENN

-167 LEGVSEIDVY
+167 LEGVSEINVY

-205 KMKSS
+205 KMKSAS
-210 SINIPGGILREGEKE
+210 ANLPGGILREGEKE
-225 YLIKIEAEIETA
+225 YLVKIEAEIETA
-237 DEIKE
+237 DEIRE

-248 DGHLLKLKDIANI
+248 DGHLLKLKDVANI
-261 KVAPKDVKSI
+261 KVAPKDIKSI

-280 VVIISKTDGGN
+280 VVIISKTDSGN
-291 AISIV
+291 AVSIV
-296 NNSKKLLEKNRGSL
+296 NNSKKLLERNRGSL

-328 SINNVKNSGIQGLVL
+328 SINNVKSSGIQGLVL
-343 ASLILFVFLKSISAT
+343 ASAILFVFLKSISAT
-358 LIIAVAI
+358 IIIAVAI

-406 DNIFR
+406 DNIFK
-411 HMTELGKSKIQAAK
+411 HMTELGKNKIQAAK

-515 WSIRKRGI
+515 WSIRRRGI
-523 VLLILLAL
+523 VLLILFAL

-622 RQTFVEIPDMELTI
+622 RETFVEIPDMELTI

-704 YGLDVKEIATMI
+704 YGLDVKDIATMI

-784 KDKKKKIVLYANLKS
+784 KDKKKKIVIYANMKD
-799 ELDLKTAQELVIE
+799 ELDLKTAQELVIQ

-835 EMSNQLQYTF
+835 EMSEQLQYTF

-964 EIYKGMSFVVVK
+964 EIYKGMSFVVV
-976 ALITAGKTRLRPI
+976 
-989 LMTTLTTVLGMLP
+989 
-1002 LMFSNGEGSEIYKGM
+1002 
-1017 SFVVVFGLSA
+1017 FGLSA

-1035 IPVFYYF
+1035 IPIFYYF
-1042 IDDFVKACKKLKE
+1042 IDDFVKWCKK
-1055 SILAKK
+1055 AKKVILNKK

>member
-205 KMKSS
+205 KMKNS

-515 WSIRKRGI
+515 WSIRRRGI
-523 VLLILLAL
+523 VLLILFAL

-737 TLKLQKKYRESTGLI
+737 TLKLQKKYRKSTGLI

-964 EIYKGMSFVVVK
+964 EIYKGMSFVVV
-976 ALITAGKTRLRPI
+976 
-989 LMTTLTTVLGMLP
+989 
-1002 LMFSNGEGSEIYKGM
+1002 
-1017 SFVVVFGLSA
+1017 FGLSA

-1042 IDDFVKACKKLKE
+1042 IDDFAKACKKLKE

>member
-225 YLIKIEAEIETA
+225 YLIKIKAEIETA

-515 WSIRKRGI
+515 WSIRRRGI
-523 VLLILLAL
+523 VLLILFAL

-737 TLKLQKKYRESTGLI
+737 TLKLQKKYRKSTGLI

-964 EIYKGMSFVVVK
+964 EIYKGMSFVVV
-976 ALITAGKTRLRPI
+976 
-989 LMTTLTTVLGMLP
+989 
-1002 LMFSNGEGSEIYKGM
+1002 
-1017 SFVVVFGLSA
+1017 FGLSA

>member
-120 FPDDMKE
+120 FPDDMDE

-137 IPALTFTLYG
+137 VPALTFTLYG
-147 GDMMEMRSYAENN
+147 GDKMEMRSYAENN

-167 LEGVSEIDVY
+167 LEGVSEINVY

-205 KMKSS
+205 KMKSAS
-210 SINIPGGILREGEKE
+210 ANLPGGILREGEKE
-225 YLIKIEAEIETA
+225 YLVKIEAEIETA
-237 DEIKE
+237 DEIRE
-242 IILSNK
+242 IILSNR
-248 DGHLLKLKDIANI
+248 DGHLLKLKDVANI
-261 KVAPKDVKSI
+261 KVAPKDIKSI

-291 AISIV
+291 AVSIV
-296 NNSKKLLEKNRGSL
+296 NNSKKLLERNRGSL

-328 SINNVKNSGIQGLVL
+328 SINNVKSSGIQGLVL
-343 ASLILFVFLKSISAT
+343 ASAILFVFLKSISAT
-358 LIIAVAI
+358 IIIAVAI

-411 HMTELGKSKIQAAK
+411 HMTELGKNKIQAAK

-515 WSIRKRGI
+515 WSIRRRGI
-523 VLLILLAL
+523 VLLILFAL

-622 RQTFVEIPDMELTI
+622 RETFVEIPDMELTI

-704 YGLDVKEIATMI
+704 YGLDVKDIATMI

-784 KDKKKKIVLYANLKS
+784 KDKKKKIVIYANMKD
-799 ELDLKTAQELVIE
+799 ELDLKTAQELVIQ

-835 EMSNQLQYTF
+835 EMSEQLQYTF

-885 LAGLSIDAMVSVG
+885 LAGLSIDAIVSVG

-964 EIYKGMSFVVVK
+964 EIYKGMSFVVV
-976 ALITAGKTRLRPI
+976 
-989 LMTTLTTVLGMLP
+989 
-1002 LMFSNGEGSEIYKGM
+1002 
-1017 SFVVVFGLSA
+1017 FGLSA

-1035 IPVFYYF
+1035 IPIFYYF
-1042 IDDFVKACKKLKE
+1042 IDDFVKWCKK
-1055 SILAKK
+1055 AKKVILNKK

>member
-120 FPDDMKE
+120 FPDDMDE

-137 IPALTFTLYG
+137 VPALTFTLYG
-147 GDMMEMRSYAENN
+147 GDKMEMRSYAENN

-167 LEGVSEIDVY
+167 LEGVSEINVY

-205 KMKSS
+205 KMKNASA
-210 SINIPGGILREGEKE
+210 NLPGGILREGEKE
-225 YLIKIEAEIETA
+225 YLVKIEAEIETA
-237 DEIKE
+237 DEIRE

-248 DGHLLKLKDIANI
+248 DGHLLKLKDVASI
-261 KVAPKDVKSI
+261 KVAPKDIKSI

-291 AISIV
+291 AVSIV
-296 NNSKKLLEKNRGSL
+296 NNSKKLLERNRGSL

-328 SINNVKNSGIQGLVL
+328 SINNVKSSGIQGLVL
-343 ASLILFVFLKSISAT
+343 ASAILFVFLKSISAT
-358 LIIAVAI
+358 IIIAVAI

-411 HMTELGKSKIQAAK
+411 HMTELGKNKIQAAK

-515 WSIRKRGI
+515 WSIRRRGI
-523 VLLILLAL
+523 VLLILFAL

-622 RQTFVEIPDMELTI
+622 RETFVEIPDMELTI

-704 YGLDVKEIATMI
+704 YGLDVKDIATMI

-784 KDKKKKIVLYANLKS
+784 KDKKKKIVIYANMKD
-799 ELDLKTAQELVIE
+799 ELDLKTAQELVIQ

-835 EMSNQLQYTF
+835 EMSEQLQYTF

-964 EIYKGMSFVVVK
+964 EIYKGMSFVVV
-976 ALITAGKTRLRPI
+976 
-989 LMTTLTTVLGMLP
+989 
-1002 LMFSNGEGSEIYKGM
+1002 
-1017 SFVVVFGLSA
+1017 FGLSA

-1035 IPVFYYF
+1035 IPIFYYF
-1042 IDDFVKACKKLKE
+1042 IDDFVKWCKK
-1055 SILAKK
+1055 AKKVILNKK

>member
-147 GDMMEMRSYAENN
+147 GDKMEMRSYAENN

-167 LEGVSEIDVY
+167 LEGVSEINVY

-205 KMKSS
+205 KMKSAS
-210 SINIPGGILREGEKE
+210 ANLPGGILREGEKE
-225 YLIKIEAEIETA
+225 YLVKIEAEIETA
-237 DEIKE
+237 DEIRE

-248 DGHLLKLKDIANI
+248 DGHLLKLKDVASI
-261 KVAPKDVKSI
+261 KVAPKDIKSI

-291 AISIV
+291 AVSIV
-296 NNSKKLLEKNRGSL
+296 NNSKKLLERNRGSL

-328 SINNVKNSGIQGLVL
+328 SINNVKSSGIQGLVL
-343 ASLILFVFLKSISAT
+343 ASAILFVFLKSISAT
-358 LIIAVAI
+358 IIIAVAI

-411 HMTELGKSKIQAAK
+411 HMTELGKGKIQAAK

-515 WSIRKRGI
+515 WSIRRRGI
-523 VLLILLAL
+523 VLLILFAL

-622 RQTFVEIPDMELTI
+622 RKTFVEIPDMELTI

-704 YGLDVKEIATMI
+704 YGLDVKDIATMI

-773 RAEEGPSKIEK
+773 IAEEGPSKIEK
-784 KDKKKKIVLYANLKS
+784 KDKKKKIVIYANMKD
-799 ELDLKTAQELVIE
+799 ELDLKTAQKLVIQ

-835 EMSNQLQYTF
+835 EMSEQLQYTF

-964 EIYKGMSFVVVK
+964 EIYKGMSFVVV
-976 ALITAGKTRLRPI
+976 
-989 LMTTLTTVLGMLP
+989 
-1002 LMFSNGEGSEIYKGM
+1002 
-1017 SFVVVFGLSA
+1017 FGLSA

-1035 IPVFYYF
+1035 IPIFYYF
-1042 IDDFVKACKKLKE
+1042 IDDFVKWCKK
-1055 SILAKK
+1055 AKKVILNKK

>member
-1 MKSIPEFSIRK
+1 MKS
-12 PATTIMF
+12 A
-19 IISMIFFGFL
+19 
-29 GLRKMPVEMLP
+29 
-40 NINKPT
+40 
-46 VRIRIKWDGA
+46 
-56 TPDDVDKM
+56 
-64 ITRKIE
+64 
-70 DVLPNVEGIVEY
+70 
-82 SSESS
+82 S
-87 AETSLI
+87 A
-93 FIKFKYGTDVETK
+93 
-106 ITLIQNELNQIRNK
+106 
-120 FPDDMKE
+120 
-127 PSIRKSSSSD
+127 
-137 IPALTFTLYG
+137 
-147 GDMMEMRSYAENN
+147 N
-160 LKPMLER
+160 L
-167 LEGVSEIDVY
+167 
-177 GGQEQEVA
+177 
-185 IEIDPDKL
+185 
-193 ENYNL
+193 
-198 SIVDVYN
+198 
-205 KMKSS
+205 
-210 SINIPGGILREGEKE
+210 PGGILREGEKE
-225 YLIKIEAEIETA
+225 YLVKIEAEIETA
-237 DEIKE
+237 DEIRE

-248 DGHLLKLKDIANI
+248 DGHLLKLKDVASI
-261 KVAPKDVKSI
+261 KVAPKDIKSI

-515 WSIRKRGI
+515 WSIRRRGI
-523 VLLILLAL
+523 VLLILFAL

-964 EIYKGMSFVVVK
+964 EIYKGMSFVVV
-976 ALITAGKTRLRPI
+976 
-989 LMTTLTTVLGMLP
+989 
-1002 LMFSNGEGSEIYKGM
+1002 
-1017 SFVVVFGLSA
+1017 FGLSA

-1035 IPVFYYF
+1035 IPIFYYF
-1042 IDDFVKACKKLKE
+1042 IDDFVKACKKLKK

>member
-147 GDMMEMRSYAENN
+147 GDKMEMRSYAENN

-167 LEGVSEIDVY
+167 LEGVSEINVY

-205 KMKSS
+205 KIKSAS
-210 SINIPGGILREGEKE
+210 ANLPGGILREGEKE
-225 YLIKIEAEIETA
+225 YLVKIEAEIETA
-237 DEIKE
+237 DEIRE

-248 DGHLLKLKDIANI
+248 DGHLLKLKDIASI
-261 KVAPKDVKSI
+261 KVAPKDIKSI

-291 AISIV
+291 AVSIV
-296 NNSKKLLEKNRGSL
+296 NNSKKLLERNRGSL

-328 SINNVKNSGIQGLVL
+328 SINNVKSSGIQGLVL
-343 ASLILFVFLKSISAT
+343 ASAILFIFLKSISAT
-358 LIIAVAI
+358 IIIAVAI

-411 HMTELGKSKIQAAK
+411 HMTELGKNKIQAAK

-515 WSIRKRGI
+515 WSIRRRGI
-523 VLLILLAL
+523 VLLILFAL
-531 FSGSLYVASKLGGR
+531 FTGSLYVASKLGGR

-622 RQTFVEIPDMELTI
+622 RETFVEIPDMELTI

-704 YGLDVKEIATMI
+704 YGLDVKDIATMI

-784 KDKKKKIVLYANLKS
+784 KDKKKKIVIYANMKD
-799 ELDLKTAQELVIE
+799 ELDLKTAQELVIQ

-835 EMSNQLQYTF
+835 EMSEQLQYTF

-964 EIYKGMSFVVVK
+964 EIYKGMSFVVV
-976 ALITAGKTRLRPI
+976 
-989 LMTTLTTVLGMLP
+989 
-1002 LMFSNGEGSEIYKGM
+1002 
-1017 SFVVVFGLSA
+1017 FGLSA

-1035 IPVFYYF
+1035 IPIFYYF
-1042 IDDFVKACKKLKE
+1042 IDDFVKWCKK
-1055 SILAKK
+1055 AKKVILNKK

>member
-120 FPDDMKE
+120 FPDDMDE

-137 IPALTFTLYG
+137 VPALTFTLYG
-147 GDMMEMRSYAENN
+147 GDKMEMRSYAENN

-167 LEGVSEIDVY
+167 LEGVSEINVY

-205 KMKSS
+205 KMKNASA
-210 SINIPGGILREGEKE
+210 NLPGGILREGEKE
-225 YLIKIEAEIETA
+225 YLVKIEAEIETA
-237 DEIKE
+237 DEIRE
-242 IILSNK
+242 IILSNR
-248 DGHLLKLKDIANI
+248 DGHLLKLKDVASI
-261 KVAPKDVKSI
+261 KVAPKDIKSI

-280 VVIISKTDGGN
+280 VVIISKTDSGN
-291 AISIV
+291 AVSIV
-296 NNSKKLLEKNRGSL
+296 NNSKKLLERNRGSL

-328 SINNVKNSGIQGLVL
+328 SINNVKSSGIQGLVL
-343 ASLILFVFLKSISAT
+343 ASAILFVFLKSISAT
-358 LIIAVAI
+358 IIIAVAI

-411 HMTELGKSKIQAAK
+411 HMTELGKNKIQAAK

-515 WSIRKRGI
+515 WSIRRRGI
-523 VLLILLAL
+523 VLLILFAL

-704 YGLDVKEIATMI
+704 YGLDVKDIATMI

-784 KDKKKKIVLYANLKS
+784 KDKKKKIVIYANMKD
-799 ELDLKTAQELVIE
+799 ELDLKTAQELVIQ

-835 EMSNQLQYTF
+835 EMSEQLQYTF

-964 EIYKGMSFVVVK
+964 EIYKGMSFVVV
-976 ALITAGKTRLRPI
+976 
-989 LMTTLTTVLGMLP
+989 
-1002 LMFSNGEGSEIYKGM
+1002 
-1017 SFVVVFGLSA
+1017 FGLSA

-1035 IPVFYYF
+1035 IPIFYYF
-1042 IDDFVKACKKLKE
+1042 IDDFVKWCKKIKKV
-1055 SILAKK
+1055 ILNKK

>member
-1 MKSIPEFSIRK
+1 MRSIPEFSIRK

-205 KMKSS
+205 KMKSAS
-210 SINIPGGILREGEKE
+210 ANLPGGILREGEKE
-225 YLIKIEAEIETA
+225 YLVKIEAEIETA
-237 DEIKE
+237 DEIRE

-248 DGHLLKLKDIANI
+248 DGHLLKLKDVASI
-261 KVAPKDVKSI
+261 KVAPKDIKSI

-280 VVIISKTDGGN
+280 VVIISKTDSGN
-291 AISIV
+291 AVSIV
-296 NNSKKLLEKNRGSL
+296 NNSKKLLERNRGSL

-328 SINNVKNSGIQGLVL
+328 SINNVKSSGIQGLVL
-343 ASLILFVFLKSISAT
+343 ASAILFVFLKSISAT
-358 LIIAVAI
+358 IIIAVAI

-411 HMTELGKSKIQAAK
+411 HMTELGKNKIQAAK

-515 WSIRKRGI
+515 WSIRRRGI
-523 VLLILLAL
+523 ILLILFAL

-622 RQTFVEIPDMELTI
+622 RETFVEIPDMELTI

-704 YGLDVKEIATMI
+704 YGLDVKDIATMI

-784 KDKKKKIVLYANLKS
+784 KDKKKKIVIYANMKD
-799 ELDLKTAQELVIE
+799 ELDLKTAQELVIQ

-835 EMSNQLQYTF
+835 EMSEQLQYTF

-964 EIYKGMSFVVVK
+964 EIYKGMSFVVV
-976 ALITAGKTRLRPI
+976 
-989 LMTTLTTVLGMLP
+989 
-1002 LMFSNGEGSEIYKGM
+1002 
-1017 SFVVVFGLSA
+1017 FGLSA

-1035 IPVFYYF
+1035 IPIFYYF
-1042 IDDFVKACKKLKE
+1042 IDDFVKWCKK
-1055 SILAKK
+1055 AKKVILNKK

>member
-29 GLRKMPVEMLP
+29 GLRKMPIEMLP

-120 FPDDMKE
+120 FPDDMDE

-137 IPALTFTLYG
+137 VPALTFTLYG
-147 GDMMEMRSYAENN
+147 GDKMEMRSYAENN

-167 LEGVSEIDVY
+167 LEGVSEINVY

-205 KMKSS
+205 KMKSAS
-210 SINIPGGILREGEKE
+210 ANLPGGILREGEKE
-225 YLIKIEAEIETA
+225 YLVKIEAEIETA
-237 DEIKE
+237 DEIRE

-248 DGHLLKLKDIANI
+248 DGHLLKLKDVASI
-261 KVAPKDVKSI
+261 KVAPKDIKSI

-280 VVIISKTDGGN
+280 VVIISKTDSGN
-291 AISIV
+291 AVSIV
-296 NNSKKLLEKNRGSL
+296 NNSKKLLERNRGSL

-328 SINNVKNSGIQGLVL
+328 SINNVKSSGIQGLVL
-343 ASLILFVFLKSISAT
+343 ASAILFVFLKSISAT
-358 LIIAVAI
+358 IIIAVAI

-411 HMTELGKSKIQAAK
+411 DMTELGKNKIQAAK

-515 WSIRKRGI
+515 WSIRRRGI
-523 VLLILLAL
+523 VLLILFAL

-622 RQTFVEIPDMELTI
+622 RETFVEIPDMELTI

-704 YGLDVKEIATMI
+704 YGLDVKDIATMI

-784 KDKKKKIVLYANLKS
+784 KDKKKKIVIYANMKD
-799 ELDLKTAQELVIE
+799 ELDLKTAQELVIQ

-835 EMSNQLQYTF
+835 EMSEQLQYTF

-964 EIYKGMSFVVVK
+964 EIYKGMSFVVV
-976 ALITAGKTRLRPI
+976 
-989 LMTTLTTVLGMLP
+989 
-1002 LMFSNGEGSEIYKGM
+1002 
-1017 SFVVVFGLSA
+1017 FGLSA

-1035 IPVFYYF
+1035 IPIFYYF
-1042 IDDFVKACKKLKE
+1042 IDDFVKWCKK
-1055 SILAKK
+1055 AKKVILNKK